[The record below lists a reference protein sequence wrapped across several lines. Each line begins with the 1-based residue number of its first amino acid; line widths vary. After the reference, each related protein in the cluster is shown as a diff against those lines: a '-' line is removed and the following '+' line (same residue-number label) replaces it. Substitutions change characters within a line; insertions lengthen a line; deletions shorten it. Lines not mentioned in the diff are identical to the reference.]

1 LLKLKEQAVKS
12 FHRNRR
18 VTGTVSL
25 TDVLTL
31 IEARADELDAAAV
44 GELKALLEQMR
55 DDPARRQLEDER
67 E

>member
-1 LLKLKEQAVKS
+1 MKS

>member
-1 LLKLKEQAVKS
+1 VKS

>member
-1 LLKLKEQAVKS
+1 VKT
-12 FHRNRR
+12 FHRNCR

-25 TDVLTL
+25 TDALKL

>member
-1 LLKLKEQAVKS
+1 M
-12 FHRNRR
+12 
-18 VTGTVSL
+18 TGTVSL

>member
-1 LLKLKEQAVKS
+1 
-12 FHRNRR
+12 

-25 TDVLTL
+25 TDALKL
-31 IEARADELDAAAV
+31 IEARADELNAAAV

-55 DDPARRQLEDER
+55 DSPARRPLESER